1 VVCFFCKAHA
11 DAALGCGTRCRRRQ
25 PAVCVH
31 RARRDKKKLTPREQ
45 KKSKGGIAVALEP
58 SIVSAVAVLRDTK
71 DKAQVQKV
79 LQKWAARGHFSSHVA
94 RALGNAAAMKLDVP
108 ADSSAMSSSM
118 TMAASSAARS
128 KEAAD
133 KIILDMSSF
142 SSAPAPSSAP
152 PPPPPPPS
160 SLLPSAPVRT
170 WGASSSSAP
179 PPQPRPPYPD
189 ISSAP
194 GAPARS
200 WTGSSS
206 SYAPPPVSAPP
217 PAPLAQ
223 GNAVKSWGQRRGVP
237 LTVQQ
242 PMAPDYNK
250 RHHQG

>member
-1 VVCFFCKAHA
+1 MLTRPLVAAHGA
-11 DAALGCGTRCRRRQ
+11 EEGSRQCAFIERAGT
-25 PAVCVH
+25 
-31 RARRDKKKLTPREQ
+31 KKKLTPREQ

-160 SLLPSAPVRT
+160 SQLPSPPVRT
-170 WGASSSSAP
+170 WGASRLPPTPRRRCLRPRRHRLRKATRSSRGASA
-179 PPQPRPPYPD
+179 
-189 ISSAP
+189 A
-194 GAPARS
+194 AF
-200 WTGSSS
+200 
-206 SYAPPPVSAPP
+206 
-217 PAPLAQ
+217 L
-223 GNAVKSWGQRRGVP
+223 
-237 LTVQQ
+237 
-242 PMAPDYNK
+242 
-250 RHHQG
+250 